1 MGQIDF
7 INASLWY
14 GEVIALNE
22 VSFKI
27 TPGITGLVGSNG
39 AGKTSSIKLA
49 TSLLKPTL
57 GEVNFNGDPVWQ
69 NYEYL
74 RQLGYSPEIDRQFN
88 FMTGRKFLEFAGKLH
103 KLSNQDNQ
111 NSVNDILKIIGMRH
125 AADRKISEYS
135 RGMRQRIKIGQSLI
149 HNPSIIFAD
158 EPLSGTDPIGRKLMI
173 DLFHNLSKDDKMTI
187 VVSSHVLHELE
198 RISEKII
205 FLDSGKLVA
214 EGKVKDV
221 RYALQNVP
229 QKIKIISDNSK
240 DVAKS
245 ITHLVKSIEIID
257 SQSLIVEVT
266 NRSEFTAEFSSII
279 SNNKLNIFEYEVLD
293 EDLTSVFKLIKNKNN

>member
-1 MGQIDF
+1 MKKLLSILRMEFLVNDDAF
-7 INASLWY
+7 KNWR
-14 GEVIALNE
+14 VIL
-22 VSFKI
+22 F
-27 TPGITGLVGSNG
+27 L
-39 AGKTSSIKLA
+39 
-49 TSLLKPTL
+49 SLLSL
-57 GEVNFNGDPVWQ
+57 IMIASG
-69 NYEYL
+69 
-74 RQLGYSPEIDRQFN
+74 
-88 FMTGRKFLEFAGKLH
+88 
-103 KLSNQDNQ
+103 
-111 NSVNDILKIIGMRH
+111 H

-205 FLDSGKLVA
+205 FLESGKLVA

-245 ITHLVKSIEIID
+245 ITELVKSIEIID
-257 SQSLIVEVT
+257 PQSLVVEVT